1 MLASRVAHSWITR
14 AGVEVFRQTIAGN
27 VLVGSYC
34 SLSNQGALV
43 HPKTP
48 IEDQDELAQ
57 LLQVPVVAGTVNRG
71 SDVIGAGCVVN
82 DWCAFTGS
90 DTTATEVQVIES
102 VFKLGG
108 VVSAAIAST
117 MRDVLIDQLA

>member
-1 MLASRVAHSWITR
+1 M
-14 AGVEVFRQTIAGN
+14 
-27 VLVGSYC
+27 GSYC
-34 SLSNQGALV
+34 TLSNQGALV

-82 DWCAFTGS
+82 DWCAFTGA

-102 VFKLGG
+102 VFKLGEA
-108 VVSAAIAST
+108 VTAAVAST

>member
-1 MLASRVAHSWITR
+1 M
-14 AGVEVFRQTIAGN
+14 
-27 VLVGSYC
+27 
-34 SLSNQGALV
+34 

-57 LLQVPVVAGTVNRG
+57 LLQVPIVAGTINRG
-71 SDVIGAGCVVN
+71 SDVIGAGMVVN
-82 DWCAFTGS
+82 DWAAFCGS

-102 VFKLGG
+102 VFKLGQPQ
-108 VVSAAIAST
+108 SSAIAST